1 MKYEIF
7 GESHGPAIGVVLTG
21 VPAGLKLDT
30 EFILAEMARR
40 APGKNSTSTARKESD
55 LPEILSGVLD
65 GVTTGAP
72 LCAMIRNSD
81 QHSSDYSEFKRK
93 PRPSHSDYAAWARY
107 NGHNDIRGGGHFS
120 GRLTAPLVFAG
131 AVAKLYLKEK
141 GIEVTSVIRNIGG
154 TEDPTPEKMEEV
166 ILQARNEEDSV
177 GGIVGITISN
187 VPAGIGSPDRGE
199 NIEGEMARAMFA
211 IPAVKGIQFGAGFR
225 FASMRGSQAND
236 ALRVENGRVVTRTNH
251 AGGING
257 GISNGMPI
265 LFDVV
270 FRPTPS
276 IGKEQE
282 TVDLETMENTTL
294 CIKGRHDPCVVLR
307 ARPVVEAA
315 AALTMM
321 DLMQRQNG
329 NL

>member
-21 VPAGLKLDT
+21 VPAGLKLDP

-72 LCAMIRNSD
+72 LCAIIRNSD

-93 PRPSHSDYAAWARY
+93 PRPSHSDYAAWVRY

-154 TEDPTPEKMEEV
+154 AEDPTPEKIEEV
-166 ILQARNEEDSV
+166 ILQARSEEDSV

-187 VPAGIGSPDRGE
+187 VPAGVGSPDRGE

-225 FASMRGSQAND
+225 LASMRGSQAND

>member
-72 LCAMIRNSD
+72 LCAIIRNSD

-93 PRPSHSDYAAWARY
+93 PRPSHSDYAAWVRY

-154 TEDPTPEKMEEV
+154 AEDPTPEKIEEV
-166 ILQARNEEDSV
+166 ILQARSEEDSV

-187 VPAGIGSPDRGE
+187 VPAGVGSPDRGE

-225 FASMRGSQAND
+225 LASMRGSQAND

>member
-93 PRPSHSDYAAWARY
+93 PRPSHSDYAAWVRY

-166 ILQARNEEDSV
+166 ILQARSEEDSV

-187 VPAGIGSPDRGE
+187 VPAGVGSPDRGE

-225 FASMRGSQAND
+225 LASMRGSQAND

-257 GISNGMPI
+257 SISNGMRI

-270 FRPTPS
+270 FRPISS

>member
-40 APGKNSTSTARKESD
+40 APGNNSTSTARKESD

-93 PRPSHSDYAAWARY
+93 PRPSHSDYAAWVRY

-154 TEDPTPEKMEEV
+154 AEDPTPEKMEEV
-166 ILQARNEEDSV
+166 ILQARSEEDSV

-211 IPAVKGIQFGAGFR
+211 IPAVKGIQFGAGFQL
-225 FASMRGSQAND
+225 ASMRGSQAND

-282 TVDLETMENTTL
+282 TVDLETMKNTTL

-307 ARPVVEAA
+307 ARPVVEAT

-321 DLMQRQNG
+321 GLMQRQNG

>member
-154 TEDPTPEKMEEV
+154 AEDPTPEKIEEV
-166 ILQARNEEDSV
+166 ILQARSEEDSV

-187 VPAGIGSPDRGE
+187 APAGIGSPARGE
-199 NIEGEMARAMFA
+199 NSEGELARAMLA
-211 IPAVKGIQFGAGFR
+211 IPAVTGIQFGAGFR
-225 FASMRGSQAND
+225 LASMRGSQAND

>member
-166 ILQARNEEDSV
+166 ILQARSEEDSV

-187 VPAGIGSPDRGE
+187 VPAGVGSPDRGE

>member
-93 PRPSHSDYAAWARY
+93 PRPSHSDYAAWVRY

-166 ILQARNEEDSV
+166 ILQARNEEDSD

>member
-93 PRPSHSDYAAWARY
+93 PRPSHSDYAAWVRY

-166 ILQARNEEDSV
+166 ILQARSEEDSV

-187 VPAGIGSPDRGE
+187 VPAGVGSPDRGE

-265 LFDVV
+265 LLDVV

>member
-40 APGKNSTSTARKESD
+40 APGKHSTSTARKESD

-154 TEDPTPEKMEEV
+154 TEDPTPEKIEEV
-166 ILQARNEEDSV
+166 ILQARSEEDSV

-187 VPAGIGSPDRGE
+187 VPAGVGSPDRGE

>member
-30 EFILAEMARR
+30 EFILSEMARR

-93 PRPSHSDYAAWARY
+93 PRPSHSDYAAWVRY

-166 ILQARNEEDSV
+166 ILQARSEEDSV

-187 VPAGIGSPDRGE
+187 VPAGVGSPDRGE

>member
-154 TEDPTPEKMEEV
+154 AEDPTPEKIEEV

>member
-93 PRPSHSDYAAWARY
+93 PRPSHSDYAAWVRY

-154 TEDPTPEKMEEV
+154 AEDPTPEKIEEV
-166 ILQARNEEDSV
+166 ILQARSEEDSV

-187 VPAGIGSPDRGE
+187 VPAGVGSPDRGE

>member
-1 MKYEIF
+1 M
-7 GESHGPAIGVVLTG
+7 
-21 VPAGLKLDT
+21 
-30 EFILAEMARR
+30 
-40 APGKNSTSTARKESD
+40 
-55 LPEILSGVLD
+55 
-65 GVTTGAP
+65 
-72 LCAMIRNSD
+72 
-81 QHSSDYSEFKRK
+81 
-93 PRPSHSDYAAWARY
+93 
-107 NGHNDIRGGGHFS
+107 
-120 GRLTAPLVFAG
+120 FAG

-166 ILQARNEEDSV
+166 ILQARSEEDSV

-187 VPAGIGSPDRGE
+187 VPAGVGSPDRGE

>member
-131 AVAKLYLKEK
+131 SVAKLYLKEK
-141 GIEVTSVIRNIGG
+141 WIGVTSVIRNIGG

-166 ILQARNEEDSV
+166 ILQARSEEDSV

-187 VPAGIGSPDRGE
+187 VPAGVGSPDRGE

>member
-154 TEDPTPEKMEEV
+154 AEDPTPEKMEEV
-166 ILQARNEEDSV
+166 ILQARSEEDSV

-187 VPAGIGSPDRGE
+187 VPAGVGSPDRGE

>member
-40 APGKNSTSTARKESD
+40 APGKNRTSTARKESD

-93 PRPSHSDYAAWARY
+93 PRPSHSDYAAWVRY

>member
-7 GESHGPAIGVVLTG
+7 GESHGPAIGVVLTS

-166 ILQARNEEDSV
+166 ILQARSEEDSV

-187 VPAGIGSPDRGE
+187 VPAGVGSPDRGE

>member
-199 NIEGEMARAMFA
+199 NIEGEMARTMFA

-225 FASMRGSQAND
+225 LASMRGSQAND

>member
-166 ILQARNEEDSV
+166 ILQARSEEDSV

-187 VPAGIGSPDRGE
+187 VPAGVGSPDRGE

-211 IPAVKGIQFGAGFR
+211 IPAVKGIQFGDGFR
-225 FASMRGSQAND
+225 LASMRGSQAND

>member
-7 GESHGPAIGVVLTG
+7 GESHGSAIGVVLTG

-30 EFILAEMARR
+30 EFILSEMARR
-40 APGKNSTSTARKESD
+40 APGKNSTSTARQESD
-55 LPEILSGVLD
+55 LPEIISGVLNE
-65 GVTTGAP
+65 VTTGAP
-72 LCAMIRNSD
+72 LCALIRNSD

-93 PRPSHSDYAAWARY
+93 PRPSHSDYAAHVRY
-107 NGHNDIRGGGHFS
+107 DGHNDIRGGGHFS

-131 AVAKLYLKEK
+131 AVAKLFLREK
-141 GIEVTSVIRNIGG
+141 GIDVSSVIRNIGG
-154 TEDPTPEKMEEV
+154 VEDPTPEQMEEV
-166 ILQARNEEDSV
+166 ILQARSEEDSV

-225 FASMRGSQAND
+225 LASMRGSEAND
-236 ALRVENGRVVTRTNH
+236 ALRAENGRIVTKTNH

-321 DLMQRQNG
+321 DLMQRQAG
-329 NL
+329 NI

>member
-72 LCAMIRNSD
+72 LCAIIRNSD

-93 PRPSHSDYAAWARY
+93 PRPSHSDYAAWVRY

-154 TEDPTPEKMEEV
+154 AEDPTPEKIEEV
-166 ILQARNEEDSV
+166 ILQARSEEDSV

-187 VPAGIGSPDRGE
+187 VPAGVGSPDRGE

>member
-154 TEDPTPEKMEEV
+154 AEDPTPEKIEEV
-166 ILQARNEEDSV
+166 ILQARSEEDSV

-187 VPAGIGSPDRGE
+187 VPAGVGSPDRGE

>member
-166 ILQARNEEDSV
+166 ILQARSEEDSV

-187 VPAGIGSPDRGE
+187 VPAGVGSPDRGE

-225 FASMRGSQAND
+225 FASMRGSQSND

>member
-1 MKYEIF
+1 MRYELF

-30 EFILAEMARR
+30 EFILSEMARR

-55 LPEILSGVLD
+55 LPEIISGVLD

-72 LCAMIRNSD
+72 LCALIRNSD

-93 PRPSHSDYAAWARY
+93 PRPSHSDYAAHVRY
-107 NGHNDIRGGGHFS
+107 DGHNDIRGGGHFS

-131 AVAKLYLKEK
+131 AVAKLFLKEK
-141 GIEVTSVIRNIGG
+141 GIDVSSVIRNIGG
-154 TEDPTPEKMEEV
+154 VEDPTPEQMEEV
-166 ILQARNEEDSV
+166 ILQARSEEDSV

-225 FASMRGSQAND
+225 LASMRGSEAND
-236 ALRVENGRVVTRTNH
+236 ALRVENGRIVTKTNH

-265 LFDVV
+265 QFDVV

-294 CIKGRHDPCVVLR
+294 CIRGRHDPCVVLR

-315 AALTMM
+315 AALTIM
-321 DLMQRQNG
+321 DLMQRQAG
-329 NL
+329 NI